1 MAHRFRPWTTAQLY
15 LLPPAL
21 NDWVDDD
28 HLIHFVADVV
38 RTLDMSEIEATY
50 LDKDPRGAVPYD
62 PRMLLALLVYSYCR
76 GVTSSR
82 KIESATWEDVATRVL
97 VGDQHPDHTVVSEFR
112 RKHLDSF
119 RSLFVEVLRM
129 CARSGLVKVG
139 RVALDGTK
147 VRANASKHKAMSY
160 GRMKKTERRLKK
172 EVAALLAEA
181 EALDREEDRLY
192 GKERRGDE
200 LPEELRRRETRLAR
214 IQQAK
219 AELEAEA
226 AAARAEQLES
236 RAEAREDAIDEDDDL
251 PPDAGKKLSRQER
264 RRLERLAQKS
274 RKAAEKARNKANQSS
289 ETSRRSVLPQASE
302 PTDLVRHRTKFDRH
316 GDPTEKAQRNFT
328 DPDSRIMVMG
338 SGAFEQAYNCQAM
351 VTDEQIIV
359 ATDVSNQAPDTQQMV
374 PMLLQTE
381 KNCGALPDVFLA
393 DNGYFSGANVEYC
406 EAAGIDAYISVGRK
420 RWEESRPREG
430 VDRPPL
436 VRMYDRLQTEA
447 GREHYARRKVMPEPV
462 FGQIKHPMGFDRFS
476 LRGLRKVRGEWNL
489 VATCHNLL
497 KLYRAGRFRHVSAT

>member
-38 RTLDMSEIEATY
+38 RSLDISAVEATY

-97 VGDQHPDHTVVSEFR
+97 VGDQHPDHTVISEFR
-112 RKHLDSF
+112 RTHIDAF

-160 GRMKKTERRLKK
+160 GRMKKTERRLRS
-172 EVAALLAEA
+172 EIDALIAEA
-181 EALDREEDRLY
+181 EALDREEDGLY
-192 GKERRGDE
+192 GKDRRGDE

-236 RAEAREDAIDEDDDL
+236 RAAAREEAVEDDDDL
-251 PPDAGKKLSRQER
+251 PPGDGRKLSRQER
-264 RRLERLAQKS
+264 RRLERLAKKS
-274 RKAAEKARNKANQSS
+274 RKAAEKARAKAGRSS
-289 ETSRRSVLPQASE
+289 DASRSSVLPQASE
-302 PTDLVRHRTKFDRH
+302 PTDLILNRTKFDRH

-328 DPDSRIMVMG
+328 DPDSRIMVVG

-374 PMLLQTE
+374 PMLRQTE
-381 KNCGALPDVFLA
+381 ANCGAKPDVFLA

-406 EAAGIDAYISVGRK
+406 ERGGVDAYISVGRK
-420 RWEESRPREG
+420 RWEDSPPQEG

-436 VRMYDRLQTEA
+436 VRMYDRLRTEP
-447 GREHYARRKVMPEPV
+447 GRAHYARRKVMPEPV

-476 LRGLRKVRGEWNL
+476 LRGLQKVRGEWSL
-489 VATCHNLL
+489 VALCHNLL
-497 KLYRAGRFRHVSAT
+497 KLYRAGGTREPIPA